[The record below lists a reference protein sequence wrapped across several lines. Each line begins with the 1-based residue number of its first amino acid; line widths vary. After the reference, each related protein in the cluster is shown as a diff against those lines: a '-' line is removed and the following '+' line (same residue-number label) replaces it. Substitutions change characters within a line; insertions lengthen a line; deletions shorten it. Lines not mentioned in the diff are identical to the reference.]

1 MNRNLK
7 NSVIAVLATVIFVSA
22 AAAQPGANG
31 KSKAPVRP
39 FKVGETL
46 NYEGKL
52 SKFITTS
59 VADLTM
65 TVGPASQNADYV
77 IKASAKSKG
86 TLLSL
91 FRFSFLY
98 EFSSNVDGDQ
108 FRIERT
114 ERKATEKDRLRSGE
128 ADFDYAEKRVTYVE
142 VDPKE
147 PMKAPR
153 RIASG
158 IEEQTQDVV
167 SGVYALRLL
176 PLVVGR
182 QFDLTVSDSGLVYQV
197 PVRVTGRELQRTIFG
212 KVWCFKVE
220 PDIFGHDRM
229 IENEGKMT
237 IWITDDARRV
247 PVRSVINSSIGKVD
261 IRLKSATNL
270 K

>member
-1 MNRNLK
+1 MISNLK

-22 AAAQPGANG
+22 VAAQPSANG
-31 KSKAPVRP
+31 KSTIPLRP

-52 SKFITTS
+52 SKFITSS
-59 VADLTM
+59 VADLTL
-65 TVGPASQNADYV
+65 TVAPALEHDNYV
-77 IKASAKSKG
+77 IKASARSKG

-98 EFSSNVDGDQ
+98 EFSSNVDGNQ
-108 FRIERT
+108 FRVERT
-114 ERKATEKDRLRSGE
+114 ERRTTEKDRLRSGE
-128 ADFDYAEKRVTYVE
+128 ADFNYSEKRVTYVE
-142 VDPKE
+142 VNPKE

-158 IEEQTQDVV
+158 IEDQTQDVV
-167 SGVYALRLL
+167 SGIYALRLL
-176 PLVVGR
+176 PLELGK

-197 PVRVTGRELQRTIFG
+197 PVNVTGRELQRTIFG

-220 PDIFGHDRM
+220 PDVFGHDRM
-229 IENEGKMT
+229 IEGDGKMV

-247 PVRSVINSSIGKVD
+247 PVRSVINTSVGKVD

>member
-1 MNRNLK
+1 MISNLK
-7 NSVIAVLATVIFVSA
+7 NSVLAVLAAVVFVSA
-22 AAAQPGANG
+22 VAAQPSPNA
-31 KSKAPVRP
+31 KSTIPLRP

-65 TVGPASQNADYV
+65 SVAPAMVDGDFL

-108 FRIERT
+108 FRIEKT
-114 ERKATEKDRLRSGE
+114 ERRTTEKDRLRSGE
-128 ADFDYAEKRVTYVE
+128 ADFNYSEKRVTYVE

-158 IEEQTQDVV
+158 IEDQTQDVV
-167 SGVYALRLL
+167 SGIYALRLL
-176 PLVVGR
+176 PLAVGK
-182 QFDLTVSDSGLVYQV
+182 QFDLTVSDSGLVYQI
-197 PVRVTGRELQRTIFG
+197 PVKVTGRELQKTVFG
-212 KVWCFKVE
+212 KVWCFIVE
-220 PDIFGHDRM
+220 PDIFGHERM
-229 IENEGKMT
+229 IEGNGKMV

-247 PVRSVINSSIGKVD
+247 PVRSVINTSVGKVD